1 MEKTWGRSRGPIL
14 CETLQLTTDVSANAL
29 ISWHVTG
36 VWGQRRVSVLLEWKD
51 RLLDGQSQPH
61 SSSCD
66 QSPASLT
73 FRSFLVKGRDSHQD
87 GIGVQCLH
95 VVGAQPL
102 SLSGRMSLPRR
113 EPPPV
118 ARWRLALPLSRS
130 APRVLWLWCYLARR
144 ESCREPS
151 CIFNCQVPLSGFPWE
166 RCSSFPPSP
175 AEETLPMQ
183 PFALGGLI
191 VSLHLKVLCW
201 LFREFSW

>member
-73 FRSFLVKGRDSHQD
+73 VRSFLVKGRDSHQD
-87 GIGVQCLH
+87 GIGVRCLH

-102 SLSGRMSLPRR
+102 SLSGCMSLPRR

-118 ARWRLALPLSRS
+118 ARWRLALPLSCS

-144 ESCREPS
+144 RELPGAVLHL
-151 CIFNCQVPLSGFPWE
+151 QLSGSFERFPL
-166 RCSSFPPSP
+166 RTLQFISTKPSRGDTAHAAICPGRLDCVSSF
-175 AEETLPMQ
+175 E
-183 PFALGGLI
+183 G
-191 VSLHLKVLCW
+191 SLLTI
-201 LFREFSW
+201 